1 MTTWREAVPEA
12 PGRVGPAGWVLAVL
26 RGAALLAVIL
36 AGLLV
41 LLLLRLI
48 ERPLFGRRR
57 PLTPAITRAVCRAA
71 FPILGI
77 RYRVTGKPMAPI
89 GAVVANHA
97 SWLDIFALNACQRVY
112 FVAKA
117 EVAGWALIGWL
128 ARATGTV
135 FIRRDPRQ
143 AVAQR
148 EIFEKRI
155 RAGHHLLFFPEGT
168 STDGLRV
175 LPFKSTLF
183 SAFFSPGLEREMLIQ
198 PVSLIYRA
206 PEGCDPRFYG
216 WWGDMTLGPHMLKVL
231 SRWRQ
236 GEVEVVFHAPVAV
249 NEFENRKALAAHC
262 ERAVRSVLPWV

>member
-1 MTTWREAVPEA
+1 MSTWREAASPAPE
-12 PGRVGPAGWVLAVL
+12 RVGLAGWVLAAL
-26 RGAALLAVIL
+26 RGVGLLLVILGGLALLL
-36 AGLLV
+36 AA
-41 LLLLRLI
+41 RLI

-77 RYRVTGKPMAPI
+77 GYRVTGKPMDRI
-89 GAVVANHA
+89 GAVVANHV

-112 FVAKA
+112 FVAKT
-117 EVAGWALIGWL
+117 EVAGWLLIGWL

-135 FIRRDPRQ
+135 FVRRDPRE
-143 AVAQR
+143 AVAQKAVL
-148 EIFEKRI
+148 EERI

-183 SAFFSPGLEREMLIQ
+183 SAFFTPGLEREMLIQ

-206 PEGCDPRFYG
+206 PKGAEARYYG

-231 SRWRQ
+231 ARWRH
-236 GEVEVVFHAPVAV
+236 GEIEVAFHAPVAV
-249 NEFENRKALAAHC
+249 NEFESRKALAAHC
-262 ERAVRSVLPWV
+262 ERAVRSVLPWA